1 MTLQLPYIFRPHK
14 VIKLIFKVHCTLLR
28 PMSIDILDILKRKN
42 YFMLIFDLKKI
53 IFPLY
58 DAKLSKGQASHC

>member
-1 MTLQLPYIFRPHK
+1 MS
-14 VIKLIFKVHCTLLR
+14 VIELSWTA
-28 PMSIDILDILKRKN
+28 KN

-58 DAKLSKGQASHC
+58 DAKLFKFQNECLVSNILSNIYEVIC